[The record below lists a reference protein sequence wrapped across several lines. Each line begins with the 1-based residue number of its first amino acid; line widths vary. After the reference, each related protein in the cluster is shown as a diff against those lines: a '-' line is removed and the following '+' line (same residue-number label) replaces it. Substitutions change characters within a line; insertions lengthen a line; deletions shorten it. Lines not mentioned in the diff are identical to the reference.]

1 MKDPAT
7 RRSRG
12 FGFITF
18 TQASSV
24 GKVQLT
30 LCIHF
35 SSNEISNYYLLL
47 GFELSGTPIGRKAD
61 RAKGGGAK
69 EVKPQ
74 AGKNLTLLI
83 TFEYYLELIIIINYL
98 EF

>member
-30 LCIHF
+30 LIYSLF
-35 SSNEISNYYLLL
+35 ILGDVLSPVLKLPISYYLLP
-47 GFELSGTPIGRKAD
+47 GFELSGTPIGREAD
-61 RAKGGGAK
+61 
-69 EVKPQ
+69 
-74 AGKNLTLLI
+74 
-83 TFEYYLELIIIINYL
+83 
-98 EF
+98 